1 MWNNVY
7 LMKTIII
14 VHPITGKEIKI
25 QSELDAIVGQSWQLE
40 EETLLNDL
48 NCKINKAK
56 LNEKDKN
63 SIRGL
68 IIDIN
73 RVEHIEMRQEIGVL
87 TQVVYL
93 KTSED
98 LRKKIKCLFLKG
110 GIKI

>member
-1 MWNNVY
+1 
-7 LMKTIII
+7 MKTIII
-14 VHPITGKEIKI
+14 IHPITGKEIKV
-25 QSELDAIVGQSWQLE
+25 QSELDAVVGQSWNLD

-48 NCKINKAK
+48 NYKINKAK
-56 LNEKDKN
+56 LSDKDKD

-68 IIDIN
+68 LIDIN
-73 RVEHIEMRQEIGVL
+73 RIEHIEIRQEIGIL

-98 LRKKIKCLFLKG
+98 LRNKIKSLFKKG